1 MPIVNNR
8 GDSLYCVRRHT
19 SIMSKLFYLVIAVFA
34 LTTAERYAMVF
45 GTADGWSNY
54 SITSVRVHDRF
65 SLLGALSRV

>member
-1 MPIVNNR
+1 
-8 GDSLYCVRRHT
+8 
-19 SIMSKLFYLVIAVFA
+19 MSKLFYLVIAVFA